1 MNFLFAEC
9 LSLAKLNLPKYNI
22 YISSMKNIFKGCS
35 DELKKQIK
43 SQNKNLKEEAFSK
56 LL

>member
-43 SQNKNLKEEAFSK
+43 SQNKNNNR
-56 LL
+56 